1 MSIHGK
7 MAGAL
12 MALTITGFGAAYV
25 ASVSDEVMADVNS
38 IAQEVS
44 CYILREHEGNIALF
58 KEGEEE
64 PIAVYSAPMESINP
78 ADQQLLKE
86 GIRICGMTD
95 VARLIEDLDLQ

>member
-12 MALTITGFGAAYV
+12 IALTITGFGAAYV
-25 ASVSDEVMADVNS
+25 ASIGDEVMADVNS

-44 CYILREHEGNIALF
+44 CYILREYEGNIALF

-64 PIAVYSAPMESINP
+64 PIAVYSAPMEDINP
-78 ADQQLLKE
+78 ADQKLLRE
-86 GIRICGMTD
+86 GIRISGMTE

>member
-1 MSIHGK
+1 MSVYSKLVSILLVLVI
-7 MAGAL
+7 M
-12 MALTITGFGAAYV
+12 GFGVAYIV
-25 ASVSDEVMADVNS
+25 SVSDEVMADVSS

-44 CYILREHEGNIALF
+44 CYILREHEGKIALF

-78 ADQQLLKE
+78 VDQQLLKD
-86 GIRICGMTD
+86 GIRISGMTE